1 MTLLQEIIQ
10 SAVNGSNADVS
21 NLLRKCKILAV
32 KLGNEEFK
40 RWVDNELTGYKNR
53 EDLPQYR
60 ILTVGSYGYFAGFF
74 GSGVNNM
81 PISPSC
87 LPAEVREFITHSYLI
102 DPISSYVSLI
112 ETEKDNNAQ
121 EPWPPDITARYGDQ
135 MMSNMNCLKAWK
147 LIPRNSLVGLV
158 DTIKTKTLNFAL
170 EIEAVAPDAGE
181 ASINSETIPKEKVT
195 QIFNTYITG
204 NVQNVATGS
213 SNFTQ
218 KGQFT
223 IVQGDFESLSSFL
236 KSKGVQQE
244 DVDSLK
250 DAVDNDAKDKS
261 RQGIGDKVSS
271 WMDRMLRKAGTATWN
286 ISLHTASIL
295 LANAIQQ
302 YYGIKPNYIPYPL
315 SVTSPAE
322 IVSKLPSGRRS
333 SRFPSASTSSA
344 TPSRTTS
351 PLRTVTFLPIVPSR
365 LRHSFSI
372 GSP

>member
-10 SAVNGSNADVS
+10 SAVNDTNTDVS

-32 KLGNEEFK
+32 KLRNEEFK
-40 RWVDNELTGYKNR
+40 KWVDNELTGYKNK

-60 ILTVGSYGYFAGFF
+60 ILRVGSYGYFAGFF
-74 GSGVNNM
+74 GSSMNNV

-87 LPAEVREFITHSYLI
+87 LPEELQEFITHSYLM
-102 DPISSYVSLI
+102 DPIIYYVSLI
-112 ETEKDNNAQ
+112 TTDKENNAQ
-121 EPWPPDITARYGDQ
+121 EPWPADITASYGDK
-135 MMSNMNCLKAWK
+135 MMSNMNCLRAWK
-147 LIPRNSLVGLV
+147 LISRSSLVALV
-158 DTIKTKTLNFAL
+158 DTIKTKILNFAL

-213 SNFTQ
+213 TNFTQ

-236 KSKGVQQE
+236 KSKGIQQE
-244 DVDSLK
+244 DIDSLK
-250 DAVDNDAKDKS
+250 DAVGNDAKDEN

-302 YYGIKPNYIPYPL
+302 YYGIKPN
-315 SVTSPAE
+315 
-322 IVSKLPSGRRS
+322 
-333 SRFPSASTSSA
+333 
-344 TPSRTTS
+344 
-351 PLRTVTFLPIVPSR
+351 
-365 LRHSFSI
+365 
-372 GSP
+372 